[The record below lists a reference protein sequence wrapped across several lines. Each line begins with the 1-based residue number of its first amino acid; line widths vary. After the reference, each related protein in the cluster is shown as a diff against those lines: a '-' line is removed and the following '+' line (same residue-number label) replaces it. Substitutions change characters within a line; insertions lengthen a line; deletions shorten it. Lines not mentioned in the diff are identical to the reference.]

1 MSGAGAATAE
11 AGAPLEAALQRFAQ
25 RPDVKPAHAAALRD
39 ALAGDAGL
47 RAGYQALAALG
58 QVRDFAPAPADAALP
73 IGRYDLGTGQVTIP
87 ADQLRAEDA
96 GASVALAGTLRIQQM
111 LAGYAHGHW
120 TDAEHR
126 DQPVSQD
133 MVDNLQATLNG
144 SPALV
149 AQLRQASAGRA
160 PTQAAPMRGFESLP
174 GTVHAGGTYNADT
187 GALALPPA
195 VLHRPSAAFQ
205 SDAHARTDLMFV
217 LGHELQHGLNAAA
230 KQAERSRFIEDIAQ
244 IARGGGPAHD
254 YTVPLLRYQEAARR
268 DEAKA
273 QIAGWNATLSE
284 LQQNLAGAN
293 LAEMFDLANRETNK
307 GTQRINDFVVRDETS
322 GQVTSRP
329 GLAFEHDGSL
339 RMTEA
344 NIAAVARQY
353 FDKSPEQTRIG
364 HHGDS
369 DYPNYY
375 GADAVTVVIYTHRQ
389 LARQADGSTPPIQ
402 LDMDQLRLREVLL
415 ERNGLAFPP
424 GSTPLPTGADTDV
437 RQAYLD
443 IGQDPPV
450 AGHFDF
456 TRTPEGTPH
465 RHQHRPIP
473 APEQAGAAS
482 GVSQPETLSGQLDR
496 MLVALEA
503 GDARTFHQMT
513 DALAQRP
520 AVQAMRADAAHALA
534 QRVQAAEDEMQR
546 FNAPPVHTP
555 PAPVMEM
562 R

>member
-1 MSGAGAATAE
+1 MSSADAMD
-11 AGAPLEAALQRFAQ
+11 PLETALRRFAQ
-25 RPDVKPAHAAALRD
+25 RPDVEPIQAAQLRNALSSNDALRAD
-39 ALAGDAGL
+39 
-47 RAGYQALAALG
+47 YQALAAQG
-58 QVRDFAPAPADAALP
+58 RVRDFVPAPAGADLP
-73 IGRYDLGTGQVTIP
+73 NGRYDRAAAQVTVP
-87 ADQLRAEDA
+87 ADQLQGGD
-96 GASVALAGTLRIQQM
+96 GSVSAALTGTLRIQQM
-111 LAGYAHGHW
+111 LASYAHTHW
-120 TDAEHR
+120 TDSAHR
-126 DQPVSQD
+126 EMPVSQD
-133 MVDNLQATLNG
+133 MVDNLQAALNG
-144 SPALV
+144 SPALTE
-149 AQLRQASAGRA
+149 QLRQALVA
-160 PTQAAPMRGFESLP
+160 PAPMQPAPVRGFESLP
-174 GTVHAGGTYNADT
+174 GTINAGGTYNPDT
-187 GALALPPA
+187 GTLALPPA
-195 VLHRPSAAFQ
+195 ALHRPPAAFQ
-205 SDAHARTDLMFV
+205 QDAGARTDLTFV
-217 LGHELQHGLNAAA
+217 MGHEVQHGLNAAA
-230 KQAERSRFIEDIAQ
+230 KHAERTRFIDAITQ
-244 IARGGGPAHD
+244 IARSGGPAYD
-254 YTVPLLRYQEAARR
+254 YTAPLARYQQAART

-284 LQQNLAGAN
+284 LQQSSPGAN
-293 LAEMFDLANRETNK
+293 LPEMFELADRTTDK
-307 GTQRINDFVVRDETS
+307 GTRRIYDFVLKDDLTRQL
-322 GQVTSRP
+322 GPKP

-339 RMTEA
+339 RMTDA

-482 GVSQPETLSGQLDR
+482 GVSQPETLLGQLDR
-496 MLVALEA
+496 MLVALET
-503 GDARTFHQMT
+503 GDTRTFRQMT

-520 AVQAMRADAAHALA
+520 AVQAMQADATHALA

>member
-1 MSGAGAATAE
+1 MSGADTTDPSAQ
-11 AGAPLEAALQRFAQ
+11 LEATLQRFAQ
-25 RPDVKPAHAAALRD
+25 RPDVEATQAAQLRNALSGDDALRAD
-39 ALAGDAGL
+39 
-47 RAGYQALAALG
+47 YQALAAQG
-58 QVRDFAPAPADAALP
+58 RVRDFMPAPADVALP
-73 IGRYDLGTGQVTIP
+73 IGRYDRAVGQVTVP
-87 ADQLRAEDA
+87 ADQLRGGDA
-96 GASVALAGTLRIQQM
+96 SAALAGTLRIQQM

-120 TDAEHR
+120 TDAAHR
-126 DQPVSQD
+126 EMPVSQD
-133 MVDNLQATLNG
+133 MVDNLQAALNG
-144 SPALV
+144 SPALTE
-149 AQLRQASAGRA
+149 QLRQALIA
-160 PTQAAPMRGFESLP
+160 PAPMQPAPVRGFESLP
-174 GTVHAGGTYNADT
+174 GPINAGGTYNPDT
-187 GALALPPA
+187 GTLALPPA
-195 VLHRPSAAFQ
+195 ALHRPPAAFQ
-205 SDAHARTDLMFV
+205 QDAGARTDLTFV
-217 LGHELQHGLNAAA
+217 MGHEVQHGLNAAA
-230 KQAERSRFIEDIAQ
+230 KHAERTRFIEDITR
-244 IARGGGPAHD
+244 IARSGGPTYD
-254 YTVPLLRYQEAARR
+254 YTAPLARYQQAART

-284 LQQNLAGAN
+284 LQQGSPGAN
-293 LAEMFDLANRETNK
+293 LPEMFELANRTTDK
-307 GTQRINDFVVRDETS
+307 GTQRINDFVVEDEAS
-322 GQVTSRP
+322 GQVVPGP

-344 NIAAVARQY
+344 NITAVAHQY
-353 FDKSPEQTRIG
+353 FDKPPELTRIG

-375 GADAVTVVIYTHRQ
+375 GAGAVTAVIYTHRQ
-389 LARQADGSTPPIQ
+389 LARQADGSTPPMQ

-473 APEQAGAAS
+473 PSGQAGPQS
-482 GVSQPETLSGQLDR
+482 GTSQPETLSTQLDR
-496 MLVALEA
+496 MLVALET
-503 GDARTFHQMT
+503 GDARTFQQMT
-513 DALAQRP
+513 DALANRP
-520 AVQAMRADAAHALA
+520 AVQAMQAEAAHALA
-534 QRVQAAEDEMQR
+534 QRVQVAEDEMQR
-546 FNAPPVHTP
+546 FNAPPVHAQ

>member
-1 MSGAGAATAE
+1 MSGADAMD
-11 AGAPLEAALQRFAQ
+11 PLETALRRFAQ
-25 RPDVKPAHAAALRD
+25 RPDVEPIQAAQLRNALSSNDALRAD
-39 ALAGDAGL
+39 
-47 RAGYQALAALG
+47 YQALAAQG
-58 QVRDFAPAPADAALP
+58 RVRDFVSAPAGADLP
-73 IGRYDLGTGQVTIP
+73 NGRYDRSTAQVTVP
-87 ADQLRAEDA
+87 ADQLQGGD
-96 GASVALAGTLRIQQM
+96 GSVSAALTGTLRIQQM
-111 LAGYAHGHW
+111 LASYAHTHW
-120 TDAEHR
+120 TDSAHR
-126 DQPVSQD
+126 EMPVSQD
-133 MVDNLQATLNG
+133 MVDNLQAALNG
-144 SPALV
+144 SPALTE
-149 AQLRQASAGRA
+149 QLRQALVA
-160 PTQAAPMRGFESLP
+160 PAPMQPAPVRGFESLP
-174 GTVHAGGTYNADT
+174 GTINAGGTYNPDT
-187 GALALPPA
+187 GTLALPPA
-195 VLHRPSAAFQ
+195 ALHRPPAAFQ
-205 SDAHARTDLMFV
+205 QDAGARTDLTFV
-217 LGHELQHGLNAAA
+217 MGHEVQHGLNAAA
-230 KQAERSRFIEDIAQ
+230 KHAERTRFIDAITQ
-244 IARGGGPAHD
+244 IARSGGPAYD
-254 YTVPLLRYQEAARR
+254 YTAPLARYQQAART

-284 LQQNLAGAN
+284 LQQSSPGAN
-293 LAEMFDLANRETNK
+293 LPEMFELADRTTDK
-307 GTQRINDFVVRDETS
+307 GTRRIYDFVLKDDLTR
-322 GQVTSRP
+322 QVGPKP

-339 RMTEA
+339 RMTDA

-424 GSTPLPTGADTDV
+424 GRTPLPTGADTDV

-520 AVQAMRADAAHALA
+520 AVQAMQADATHALA
-534 QRVQAAEDEMQR
+534 QRVQAAQDEMQR

-555 PAPVMEM
+555 PTPAMEM

>member
-1 MSGAGAATAE
+1 MSGAE
-11 AGAPLEAALQRFAQ
+11 PGAPLEAALQRFAQ
-25 RPDVKPAHAAALRD
+25 RPDVEPAQAAALRD

-58 QVRDFAPAPADAALP
+58 QVRDFAPAPASAGLA
-73 IGRYDLGTGQVTIP
+73 IGRYDLDIGQVTVP
-87 ADQLRAEDA
+87 ADQLRADDD
-96 GASVALAGTLRIQQM
+96 GASAALAGTLRIQQM

-120 TDAEHR
+120 TDTEHR

-144 SPALV
+144 SPALA
-149 AQLRQASAGRA
+149 AQLRQASAGQA
-160 PTQAAPMRGFESLP
+160 STQAAPVRSFESLA
-174 GTVHAGGTYNADT
+174 GTVHAGGTYNPDT

-195 VLHRPSAAFQ
+195 ALQRPPTAFQ
-205 SDAHARTDLMFV
+205 NDEYARTDLTFV
-217 LGHELQHGLNAAA
+217 MGHELQHGLNAAA
-230 KQAERSRFIEDIAQ
+230 KQAERSRFIEDITR
-244 IARGGGPAHD
+244 IARGGGSAYD
-254 YTVPLLRYQEAARR
+254 YTAPLLRYQQAARK

-284 LQQNLAGAN
+284 LQQGDAGAS
-293 LAEMFDLANRETNK
+293 LAEMFELANRETNK
-307 GTQRINDFVVRDETS
+307 GTQRIQDFVVRDELTR
-322 GQVTSRP
+322 QVVPGP

-344 NIAAVARQY
+344 NIAAVAQQY

-389 LARQADGSTPPIQ
+389 MARQADGSTPPIQ
-402 LDMDQLRLREVLL
+402 LDMGRLRLDEVLL

-424 GSTPLPTGADTDV
+424 SHTPLPTGADTDV
-437 RQAYLD
+437 RQAYVD
-443 IGQDPPV
+443 IGQTPPV
-450 AGHFDF
+450 TGHFDF

-465 RHQHRPIP
+465 RHQHRPISTPEEVRP
-473 APEQAGAAS
+473 AA
-482 GVSQPETLSGQLDR
+482 GVSQYDSLATQLDR
-496 MLVALEA
+496 MLAALET
-503 GDARTFHQMT
+503 GDTRSFHQMA
-513 DALAQRP
+513 DALAQRS
-520 AVQAMRADAAHALA
+520 AVQTMQAEAAHAIEQQA
-534 QRVQAAEDEMQR
+534 QAAEAQLQP
-546 FNAPPVHTP
+546 FHAPPAHLHS
-555 PAPVMEM
+555 APVMEM

>member
-1 MSGAGAATAE
+1 MSGADTGTGL
-11 AGAPLEAALQRFAQ
+11 GAPLDAALQRFSQ
-25 RPDVKPAHAAALRD
+25 RPDVDPVQAAALRD

-47 RAGYQALAALG
+47 RAGYQTLAALG
-58 QVRDFAPAPADAALP
+58 RVRDFAPTPADAALP
-73 IGRYDLGTGQVTIP
+73 IGRYDLSIGQVSVP
-87 ADQLRAEDA
+87 ADQLRAGDA
-96 GASVALAGTLRIQQM
+96 GALAGTLRIQQM

-120 TDAEHR
+120 TDAERR

-149 AQLRQASAGRA
+149 AQLRLASFASA
-160 PTQAAPMRGFESLP
+160 PTQAAPVRVFDSLP
-174 GTVHAGGTYNADT
+174 GTVHAGGTYNPDT
-187 GALALPPA
+187 GTLAFPPA
-195 VLHRPSAAFQ
+195 ALHRPPAAFQ
-205 SDAHARTDLMFV
+205 QDAHARTDLTFV
-217 LGHELQHGLNAAA
+217 MGHELQHGLNAAA
-230 KQAERSRFIEDIAQ
+230 KQAERSRFIEDIAR
-244 IARGGGPAHD
+244 IARGDGSAYD
-254 YTVPLLRYQEAARR
+254 YTAPLLRYQQAARK

-284 LQQNLAGAN
+284 LHQGNAGAS

-307 GTQRINDFVVRDETS
+307 GTQRIQDFVVRDELTR
-322 GQVTSRP
+322 QVVPGP
-329 GLAFEHDGSL
+329 GLTFEHDGSL

-344 NIAAVARQY
+344 NIAAVAHQY

-402 LDMDQLRLREVLL
+402 LDMDQLRLQEVLL

-424 GSTPLPTGADTDV
+424 SSTPLPTGADTDV

-443 IGQDPPV
+443 IGRDPPV
-450 AGHFDF
+450 AGYFDF

-465 RHQHRPIP
+465 RHQYRPIP
-473 APEQAGAAS
+473 SSEQTSGA
-482 GVSQPETLSGQLDR
+482 SQQPDTLSTQLDR
-496 MLVALEA
+496 MLVALET
-503 GDARTFHQMT
+503 GDARTFHEIT
-513 DALAQRP
+513 DALGRRP
-520 AVQAMRADAAHALA
+520 AVQAMQADAAHVTEQQARTDNDEF
-534 QRVQAAEDEMQR
+534 QRSST
-546 FNAPPVHTP
+546 PPVHAHA
-555 PAPVMEM
+555 APVMEM